1 MGRYSSN
8 NQWWVMVNV
17 RNANAK
23 CGNGTTLF
31 CPAHSPYQAQTGFND
46 LFLSLCPTMTELVH
60 KNYLTA
66 ATWSSCLRL
75 RKAWSGQVA
84 AGLDLIWL
92 FWSMALVSNFILLLQ
107 SYIKEF
113 RRKRVLS

>member
-1 MGRYSSN
+1 MPN
-8 NQWWVMVNV
+8 AEMVLL
-17 RNANAK
+17 
-23 CGNGTTLF
+23 CF
-31 CPAHSPYQAQTGFND
+31 AQHIRHIR
-46 LFLSLCPTMTELVH
+46 LRLVQLSLCPTMTELVH

-75 RKAWSGQVA
+75 RKAWSGQVV
-84 AGLDLIWL
+84 AGLDLICL